1 MRHLPE
7 TDSISEL
14 AAFWQTH
21 DLMDFE
27 DELEEVVEP
36 VFMRKKQLTLRLS
49 PADAAALHVSAS
61 KQRISEVDLVSRWVH
76 EHLQA
81 EQEPPTSAST

>member
-1 MRHLPE
+1 MSHLPE

-21 DLMDFE
+21 DLTDFE
-27 DELEEVVEP
+27 DEFEEVSEP
-36 VFMRKKQLTLRLS
+36 VFVRTKQVIVRLS
-49 PADAAALHVSAS
+49 PADAAALHVRAT

-76 EHLQA
+76 EHLQT
-81 EQEPPTSAST
+81 E